1 MMLTRASFS
10 FPMGKGLMWW
20 SLGAGSKK
28 YYRFLTLLTKN
39 PIAQP
44 TRGATP
50 PANQTIKVQQ

>member
-1 MMLTRASFS
+1 
-10 FPMGKGLMWW
+10 MGKDLMWW